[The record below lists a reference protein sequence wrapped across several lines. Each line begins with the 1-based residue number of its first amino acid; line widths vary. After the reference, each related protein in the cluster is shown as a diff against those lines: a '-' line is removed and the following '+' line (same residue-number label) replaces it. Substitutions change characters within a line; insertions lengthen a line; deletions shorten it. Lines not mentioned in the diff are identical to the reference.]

1 LTSDVNATIYENFVD
16 QRKSFRQCFLRL
28 ATDTMNISSLIA
40 CHDCDL
46 IQRLP
51 VLSITGTVRC
61 IRCGAVL
68 YQKRHN
74 SVDRTLSLAIAGL
87 ILFFLANSF
96 PFLSFKLEA
105 QVRET
110 TLITGVRELYAQGL
124 ETIAILVLIT
134 TVLVP
139 LIQMI
144 GIIYVLLPL
153 KVGRV
158 SWKLP
163 AVFRFVRGLQPW
175 SMMEVFMLGILVSIV
190 KLAKMAKIVPGIA
203 LFSFLALIFVLA
215 AMMVSLDTR
224 LIWQKWE
231 QRQ

>member
-1 LTSDVNATIYENFVD
+1 MVA
-16 QRKSFRQCFLRL
+16 
-28 ATDTMNISSLIA
+28 TMNSASLIA
-40 CHDCDL
+40 CHECDL

-51 VLSITGTVRC
+51 LLSGAGTVRC

-74 SVDRTLSLAIAGL
+74 SIDRTLALAIAGL

-105 QVRET
+105 QIRET

-124 ETIAILVLIT
+124 AEIAILVLIT

-144 GIIYVLLPL
+144 GMIYVLLPL
-153 KVGRV
+153 KMGFML
-158 SWKLP
+158 WKVP
-163 AVFRFVRGLQPW
+163 PVFRFVRGLQPW

-203 LFSFLALIFVLA
+203 LFSFLGLIFVLA
-215 AMMVSLDTR
+215 AMMVSLDPH
-224 LIWQKWE
+224 LIWEKWE